1 MLISQ
6 SLIKKIESSD
16 LKLPLKIMQKH
27 KITAV
32 IIMCLLV
39 LLPAFADR
47 DKDKKQQKYEEI
59 DNYDFL
65 YNNENYSE
73 TYNYAPVDNVL
84 DEAFSHIGA
93 RYRSGQAGP
102 NAFDCSGF
110 TSYVFKNMGVELY
123 RSSREQYNQGSPVK
137 KDDLQSGDLVF
148 FTSRGS
154 GRSIGHVGI
163 VVDVD
168 PMTGSFNFIHA
179 SIKGVKVSNSNEA
192 YYSRRYVGARRV
204 M

>member
-6 SLIKKIESSD
+6 SLIKKIGSSD